1 MCAGDPVL
9 RLCPAG
15 HYCDGIPGSDF
26 PSGAGPRP
34 CPPYTYRASP
44 GAGSKGDCLPCPPGS
59 HCNSAGVKH
68 GISRRSRAGPQMSAC
83 AAKWKFSG
91 VRALIYPPARTSS
104 SSACNKVGWLHTIKA
119 ITVCYTKSAL
129 MRMCSL
135 FPSVFYPFPFSLV

>member
-1 MCAGDPVL
+1 MFKMNSSTTTFVPEQFKRFAVTFFFNSVCAGDPVL

-59 HCNSAGVKH
+59 HCNSTGVKH
-68 GISRRSRAGPQMSAC
+68 GNSLASILVRSFTRLH
-83 AAKWKFSG
+83 
-91 VRALIYPPARTSS
+91 ALPARVL
-104 SSACNKVGWLHTIKA
+104 AIKWDGS
-119 ITVCYTKSAL
+119 IVVPYH
-129 MRMCSL
+129 
-135 FPSVFYPFPFSLV
+135 